1 MIDLDYRSHA
11 IDRVTSFV
19 NYKLMLQRTHLSWFL
34 LAMLLVGVASLPLAA
49 ATAKVATTQ
58 GAAAPE
64 LNPAEVSPDKAAT
77 MEIKQT
83 LVRFAQ
89 ERNELKAAN
98 ELLQNQSWLLI
109 IYSVVMSLLSG
120 WLGLRMLA
128 EPTPMKRQNGNTDSF
143 SANTTNTIGRKNATI
158 TVRNGTTQQP
168 EVVEQTRKLFNR
180 NDTGSE
186 ARPTVRLD
194 RLEQVVVKSGT
205 GAVTRTKAFSL
216 LEVMISV
223 AVLATVLMA
232 VMSSSY
238 TLRQVQRSAKEQ
250 SQVEELTANLG
261 ERIMGANW
269 DWIGRERLDET
280 VNGTTISYKKG
291 AWSWHRREQRWKGSS
306 SARELITPGPVNNP
320 LREEPLSGQTTL
332 AADDN
337 LVSVGL
343 LEEKTGIE
351 NLSVFVEYYRSSLLE
366 AVFNATTGQAPSDK
380 WRQYAPAGI
389 SDETVQVFDD
399 NIYPQDENVMNL
411 RNDAKA
417 IIVRIVVT
425 WKSTIG
431 GERRHELV
439 FARRK

>member
-1 MIDLDYRSHA
+1 MIDTFMQQR
-11 IDRVTSFV
+11 
-19 NYKLMLQRTHLSWFL
+19 NYISWFI
-34 LAMLLVGVASLPLAA
+34 LAMLLLAVAPLPLAA
-49 ATAKVATTQ
+49 
-58 GAAAPE
+58 E
-64 LNPAEVSPDKAAT
+64 SAEVAAVSDSVETTFDEAPSDKAASDKAAT
-77 MEIKQT
+77 MEMKQT

-109 IYSVVMSLLSG
+109 FYSVVMSLLSG

-168 EVVEQTRKLFNR
+168 EVVEHAQTRRLFNG
-180 NDTGSE
+180 NNTASE
-186 ARPTVRLD
+186 ARPTVRIERRSDGLD
-194 RLEQVVVKSGT
+194 QAGIARGT
-205 GAVTRTKAFSL
+205 GAITRTKAFSL

-269 DWIGRERLDET
+269 DWIGRERPDET

-291 AWSWHRREQRWKGSS
+291 AWSWHRREQRWKSQS
-306 SARELITPGPVNNP
+306 SARVLITPGPVNNP

-332 AADDN
+332 AADDD
-337 LVSVGL
+337 LVKVGL

-366 AVFNATTGQAPSDK
+366 AVFNATTGEAPSDK

-389 SDETVQVFDD
+389 SDETEQVTDD
-399 NIYPQDENVMNL
+399 KIYPQDENVMNL

>member
-1 MIDLDYRSHA
+1 
-11 IDRVTSFV
+11 
-19 NYKLMLQRTHLSWFL
+19 
-34 LAMLLVGVASLPLAA
+34 MLLVGVASLPLAA
-49 ATAKVATTQ
+49 ATAKVAT
-58 GAAAPE
+58 AEEASAPE

-77 MEIKQT
+77 MEMKQA
-83 LVRFAQ
+83 LSRFAQ

-98 ELLQNQSWLLI
+98 ETLLNQSWLLI
-109 IYSVVMSLLSG
+109 IYSVAMSMLSG
-120 WLGLRMLA
+120 WLGLRVLA
-128 EPTPMKRQNGNTDSF
+128 EPTPVKRQNDNTNSF
-143 SANTTNTIGRKNATI
+143 LANTTNTVERKKVTI
-158 TVRNGTTQQP
+158 TIRNGTTQQP
-168 EVVEQTRKLFNR
+168 EVVEQTQTRKLFNR
-180 NDTGSE
+180 NDSGSE
-186 ARPTVRLD
+186 ARPTVRLNH
-194 RLEQVVVKSGT
+194 LEQVVVKSST

-223 AVLATVLMA
+223 AVLATVLTA

-250 SQVEELTANLG
+250 SQVEELTANLA

-269 DWIGRERLDET
+269 DWIGRDRPDET

-306 SARELITPGPVNNP
+306 SAREILTPGPVNNP
-320 LREEPLSGQTTL
+320 LREEPMSGQTTL
-332 AADDN
+332 AEDDD
-337 LVSVGL
+337 LVKVGL
-343 LEEKTGIE
+343 LKEKTGIE

-366 AVFNATTGQAPSDK
+366 AVFNATTGEAPANK

-389 SDETVQVFDD
+389 SDETEQVIDD

-411 RNDAKA
+411 RNEAKA

-425 WKSTIG
+425 WKSTVG
-431 GERRHELV
+431 GDRRHELV

>member
-1 MIDLDYRSHA
+1 MQ
-11 IDRVTSFV
+11 
-19 NYKLMLQRTHLSWFL
+19 QRFHILWFI
-34 LAMLLVGVASLPLAA
+34 LAMLLVGVSRPLLVAES
-49 ATAKVATTQ
+49 AKVTVAS
-58 GAAAPE
+58 ASVE
-64 LNPAEVSPDKAAT
+64 NSSDNDKSAT
-77 MEIKQT
+77 MEMKQS
-83 LVRFAQ
+83 LVLFAQ

-109 IYSVVMSLLSG
+109 FYSVAMSLLCG
-120 WLGLRMLA
+120 WFGLRMLA
-128 EPTPMKRQNGNTDSF
+128 EPTPVKNPNGSTDSF
-143 SANTTNTIGRKNATI
+143 SANDTRADAAHTSGRKNITI
-158 TVRNGTTQQP
+158 TVRNASTQQP
-168 EVVEQTRKLFNR
+168 EVVEHAQTRTLFNR

-194 RLEQVVVKSGT
+194 RLDQAGITRGT

-216 LEVMISV
+216 LEVMISI

-250 SQVEELTANLG
+250 SQVEELTTNLA

-269 DWIGRERLDET
+269 DWIGRNRPDET

-291 AWSWHRREQRWKGSS
+291 AWSWHRREPRWTGPS
-306 SARELITPGPVNNP
+306 SARVPLTPLPVNNP
-320 LREEPLSGQTTL
+320 LREDPMSGQTTL
-332 AADDN
+332 ADDDN
-337 LVSVGL
+337 LVAVGL
-343 LEEKTGIE
+343 LKEKTGIE
-351 NLSVFVEYYRSSLLE
+351 NLSVFVEYFRSTLIE
-366 AVFNATTGQAPSDK
+366 DVFNATTGQAPSNK

-389 SDETVQVFDD
+389 SDETVQIIDD
-399 NIYPQDENVMNL
+399 NIYPQSKDVMNL

-431 GERRHELV
+431 GERRHELA

>member
-1 MIDLDYRSHA
+1 MID
-11 IDRVTSFV
+11 TF
-19 NYKLMLQRTHLSWFL
+19 MQQRLHISWLFL
-34 LAMLLVGVASLPLAA
+34 ATLLVGVTSLPLMA
-49 ATAKVATTQ
+49 
-58 GAAAPE
+58 E
-64 LNPAEVSPDKAAT
+64 SAEVTIASDSVEAQSDKAAT
-77 MEIKQT
+77 MEMKQA

-89 ERNELKAAN
+89 ERNELKTAN
-98 ELLQNQSWLLI
+98 EALQNQSWLLI
-109 IYSVVMSLLSG
+109 IYSVTMSLLSG

-128 EPTPMKRQNGNTDSF
+128 EPTSVKRENGNTDSF
-143 SANTTNTIGRKNATI
+143 SANTTNTVGRKNATI

-168 EVVEQTRKLFNR
+168 EVVEHVQTRKLFNR
-180 NDTGSE
+180 SDTASE
-186 ARPTVRLD
+186 ARPTVRVERSSDGLD
-194 RLEQVVVKSGT
+194 QVGITRGT

-238 TLRQVQRSAKEQ
+238 SLRQVQRSTKEQ
-250 SQVEELTANLG
+250 SQVEELTANLA

-269 DWIGRERLDET
+269 DWIGRERPDET

-291 AWSWHRREQRWKGSS
+291 AWSWHRREQRWETKS
-306 SARELITPGPVNNP
+306 SARVLIAPGPVNNP

-332 AADDN
+332 AEDDD
-337 LVSVGL
+337 LVKVGL
-343 LEEKTGIE
+343 LKEKTGIE
-351 NLSVFVEYYRSSLLE
+351 NLRVFVEYYRSSLLE
-366 AVFNATTGQAPSDK
+366 DVFNATTGQAPSDK

-425 WKSTIG
+425 WKGTAG